1 MRAHFT
7 RTRMNEADK
16 SLTAR
21 LIQALGKSYTV
32 EGEIGRGGMGV
43 VFNARDERLKR
54 EVAVKVL
61 PPELAFREEIRLR
74 FLREAETAARLSHP
88 HIVPIHSVG
97 EGPDGLVYFVMAYVD
112 GESVAAKLKRRGS
125 LPAEE
130 SRRIMQET
138 ADALGAAHALGIIHR
153 DVKPDNIL
161 LEGSRGRVVVTDFGI
176 AKALSSTTGPATLT
190 ATGVAI
196 GTPHYMSPE
205 QAAGDREI
213 DGRSDIYSL
222 GVVAYQMLTGEL
234 PFHAPTVPGIL
245 MKHITERAPLI
256 TDRRPDLPEDLA
268 ACVMRCLEKDPEDRW
283 PTADALRR
291 ALESRSATMYKPRGA
306 VPAARSRA
314 ERLPPARPLPSLPG
328 AADRRGR
335 EQGGAAPRGP
345 ARGHVGGVWPPG
357 RGHPAGAERSQGDP
371 PHHGAG
377 AEVGE
382 AVVAG
387 RRGDDRRAP
396 EPGGRPRAGAAH
408 HEWGC
413 GRRRPGPAPREARS
427 DQAATGERRA
437 RAAARSP
444 RAAAPDAHRPAHPA
458 PADRRPDRVVR
469 ARHADRAVR
478 PAAAPVGRRGG
489 GAGRPDARDA
499 TGPRLVARRR
509 SRHRRRWG
517 DPRGPGRAAARLE
530 GAQLAHRLREVFRLG
545 QDEVFEI
552 GRVADERIG
561 GGHALHRGV
570 EPGEGLVGHA
580 RRDIGAVAPRQRVFV
595 RNEDLVRLPDRRGD
609 RLPIHRREATQVDHL
624 DARTV
629 ALLELLRRDQRPLH
643 HGAVRHD
650 GQVPPFPH
658 DPGLA
663 ERDHGVRA
671 RVRGLVVRLAVEVL
685 VLEEQHRVVAADRG
699 AEQAVGV
706 ERGARAQDAESGDGR
721 EHDRAGLG
729 VVDRAALQVA
739 AVGDP
744 HDEGAAE
751 RVVRAPP

>member
-1 MRAHFT
+1 
-7 RTRMNEADK
+7 MNQADK
-16 SLTAR
+16 ALAAR
-21 LIQALGKSYTV
+21 LVQALGSAYTV

-43 VFNARDERLKR
+43 VYNARDERLKR
-54 EVAVKVL
+54 RVAVKVL

-291 ALESRSATMYKPRGA
+291 ALESRGATMYKPRGA
-306 VPAARSRA
+306 VPPAARSRA

-328 AADRRGR
+328 ADLRRPRGRDRRGGG
-335 EQGGAAPRGP
+335 QGGAAPRGP
-345 ARGHVGGVWPPG
+345 ARGQVGGVRPPG

-382 AVVAG
+382 EAVAG

-396 EPGGRPRAGAAH
+396 EPGGRPRAGAAR
-408 HEWGC
+408 HECGC
-413 GRRRPGPAPREARS
+413 GRRRPGPAPGEARS

-444 RAAAPDAHRPAHPA
+444 RAPAPDAHRPAHPA
-458 PADRRPDRVVR
+458 AADRRPD
-469 ARHADRAVR
+469 
-478 PAAAPVGRRGG
+478 
-489 GAGRPDARDA
+489 
-499 TGPRLVARRR
+499 
-509 SRHRRRWG
+509 
-517 DPRGPGRAAARLE
+517 
-530 GAQLAHRLREVFRLG
+530 
-545 QDEVFEI
+545 
-552 GRVADERIG
+552 
-561 GGHALHRGV
+561 
-570 EPGEGLVGHA
+570 
-580 RRDIGAVAPRQRVFV
+580 
-595 RNEDLVRLPDRRGD
+595 
-609 RLPIHRREATQVDHL
+609 
-624 DARTV
+624 
-629 ALLELLRRDQRPLH
+629 
-643 HGAVRHD
+643 
-650 GQVPPFPH
+650 
-658 DPGLA
+658 
-663 ERDHGVRA
+663 
-671 RVRGLVVRLAVEVL
+671 
-685 VLEEQHRVVAADRG
+685 
-699 AEQAVGV
+699 
-706 ERGARAQDAESGDGR
+706 
-721 EHDRAGLG
+721 
-729 VVDRAALQVA
+729 
-739 AVGDP
+739 
-744 HDEGAAE
+744 
-751 RVVRAPP
+751 